1 MLCNLGGMCR
11 QFIREF
17 CALTAPIIMF
27 DKDDRFVVMRLEQV
41 SRIIPLAAPIPLS
54 QVVGFTIAG
63 LISTCMCSYCPCPS
77 GPRRFHP
84 RKACPDSWQGVVAWL
99 MLSTYLEHK

>member
-54 QVVGFTIAG
+54 QVVGFTTAG
-63 LISTCMCSYCPCPS
+63 LIS
-77 GPRRFHP
+77 
-84 RKACPDSWQGVVAWL
+84 VVTAHVL
-99 MLSTYLEHK
+99 RARGASTPGKPAQIVGQA